1 MKRPMLIMLV
11 SVALFFGAV
20 FGWKA
25 FVGIQIQTAMQAM
38 AMPPVTVST
47 MLVSD
52 ETWAPAIAV
61 VGSLRAVQ
69 GVDVSAQVEGQIIE
83 LHFDSGDSVAA
94 GDLLVQQYTA
104 DELAEL
110 EGRVADRQLAELNY
124 KRLKNLSRKQ
134 LVSEFDLD
142 ASRTELQRSKAI
154 EKNLLLNIEKKSIRA
169 PFAGQLG
176 IRSIDLGQ
184 YIEPGDPLV
193 RLEAIAQLLVDFTVS
208 QRQIGQLS
216 VGQTVFAYVD
226 AWQGQRFAG
235 VIEAVAPKVESNTRN
250 VRVRAVLANVDTRLV
265 PGMFAR
271 VEIQLPTQGTVVTVP
286 QSAVTYS
293 PYGDSVYVVANQP
306 EQAAG
311 DQPVYAVSN
320 TFVVLGAT
328 RGDQVA
334 IESGLTAGM
343 TVVTA
348 GQQKLRNGSQVV
360 IDNSVPVSNN
370 PTPRPD
376 NN

>member
-11 SVALFFGAV
+11 CVGLFFGAV

-25 FVGIQIQTAMQAM
+25 FVGMQIQKSMQAM

-52 ETWAPAIAV
+52 ETWAPVITV

-69 GVDVSAQVEGQIIE
+69 GVDVSAQVEGQITE
-83 LHFDSGDSVAA
+83 LHFDSGDTVAA

-104 DELAEL
+104 DELAQL

-124 KRLKNLSRKQ
+124 KRLKNLSSKQ
-134 LVSEFDLD
+134 LVSEFEFD
-142 ASRTELQRSKAI
+142 ASRTDLQRTKAI
-154 EKNLLLNIEKKSIRA
+154 EKTLLLNIEKKSIRA

-176 IRSIDLGQ
+176 IRSVDLGQ
-184 YIEPGDPLV
+184 YIEPGDNLV
-193 RLEAIAQLLVDFTVS
+193 RLEAIDQLLVNFTVS

-216 VGQTVFAYVD
+216 VGQVVFAYVD
-226 AWQGQRFAG
+226 AWPGQRFAG
-235 VIEAVAPKVESNTRN
+235 VIDAIAPKVESDTRN
-250 VRVRAVLANVDTRLV
+250 VRVRAVLDNVDTRLL

-293 PYGDSVYVVANQP
+293 PYGDSVYIVADQP
-306 EQAAG
+306 EQAGGA
-311 DQPVYAVSN
+311 QPVFAVSN
-320 TFVVLGAT
+320 SFVVLGAT

-334 IESGLTAGM
+334 IKSGLTAGM

-360 IDNSVPVSNN
+360 IDNSVAVSNS
-370 PTPRPD
+370 PTPQPD

>member
-11 SVALFFGAV
+11 CVGLFFGAV

-25 FVGIQIQTAMQAM
+25 FVGMQIQKSMQAM

-52 ETWAPAIAV
+52 ETWAPVITV

-69 GVDVSAQVEGQIIE
+69 GVDVSAQVEGQITE
-83 LHFDSGDSVAA
+83 LHFDSGDTVAA

-104 DELAEL
+104 DELAQL

-124 KRLKNLSRKQ
+124 KRLKNLSSKQ
-134 LVSEFDLD
+134 LVSEFEFD
-142 ASRTELQRSKAI
+142 ASRTDLQRTKAI
-154 EKNLLLNIEKKSIRA
+154 EKTLLLNIEKKSIRA

-176 IRSIDLGQ
+176 IRSVDLGQ
-184 YIEPGDPLV
+184 YIEPGDNLV
-193 RLEAIAQLLVDFTVS
+193 RLEAIDQLLVNFTVS

-216 VGQTVFAYVD
+216 VGQVVFAYVD
-226 AWQGQRFAG
+226 AWPGRRFAG
-235 VIEAVAPKVESNTRN
+235 VIDAIAPKVESDTRN
-250 VRVRAVLANVDTRLV
+250 VRVRAVLDNVDTRLL

-293 PYGDSVYVVANQP
+293 PYGDSVYIVADQP
-306 EQAAG
+306 EQAGGA
-311 DQPVYAVSN
+311 QPVFAVSN
-320 TFVVLGAT
+320 SFVVLGAT

-334 IESGLTAGM
+334 IKSGLTAGM

-360 IDNSVPVSNN
+360 IDNSVAVSNS
-370 PTPRPD
+370 PTPQPD

>member
-11 SVALFFGAV
+11 CVGLFFGAV

-25 FVGIQIQTAMQAM
+25 FVGMQIQKSMQTM
-38 AMPPVTVST
+38 VMPPVTVST

-52 ETWAPAIAV
+52 ETWAPVITV

-69 GVDVSAQVEGQIIE
+69 GVDVSAQVEGQITE
-83 LHFDSGDSVAA
+83 LHFDSGDTVAA

-104 DELAEL
+104 DELAQL
-110 EGRVADRQLAELNY
+110 EGRVADRKLAELNY
-124 KRLKNLSRKQ
+124 KRLKNLSSKQ
-134 LVSEFDLD
+134 LVSEFEFD
-142 ASRTELQRSKAI
+142 ASRAELQRTTAF
-154 EKNLLLNIEKKSIRA
+154 EKTLLLNIEKKSIRA
-169 PFAGQLG
+169 PFAGQVG
-176 IRSIDLGQ
+176 IRGVDLGQ
-184 YIEPGDPLV
+184 YIEPGDNLV
-193 RLEAIAQLLVDFTVS
+193 RLEAIDQLLVNFTVS

-216 VGQTVFAYVD
+216 VGQAVFASVD
-226 AWQGQRFAG
+226 AWPGQRFAG
-235 VIEAVAPKVESNTRN
+235 VIDAIAPKVESDTRN
-250 VRVRAVLANVDTRLV
+250 VRVRAVLENVDTRLL

-293 PYGDSVYVVANQP
+293 PYGDSVYIVADQP
-306 EQAAG
+306 EQAASA
-311 DQPVYAVSN
+311 QPVFAVTN

-334 IESGLTAGM
+334 IQSGLTAGM

-370 PTPRPD
+370 PTPQPD